1 MSVDQCSE
9 LLLKQDTVELF
20 LKKPLLS
27 KVEDV
32 SRLDRIKFFRGNSLK
47 AIASIKSLFS

>member
-1 MSVDQCSE
+1 MSVDQCLG

-20 LKKPLLS
+20 LKNPLLS

-32 SRLDRIKFFRGNSLK
+32 SRLDRIKFLGGTV
-47 AIASIKSLFS
+47 